1 MEKRKLSIP
10 LSINKNS
17 TKYTR
22 TLELYTFLQF
32 YRATVLFEKF
42 EQNNYNTNPS
52 SPVQFDPSITLS
64 SFTFPLPKDIPPRS
78 ILRQLLGIYLPDFR
92 RLFRSSHPSQGVY
105 DLHIPSRIPPHHHV
119 FFPYIRIDTP
129 LAPCSHHVRDP

>member
-32 YRATVLFEKF
+32 YRVLFEKF

-92 RLFRSSHPSQGVY
+92 RLFRSSHPSQGVC
-105 DLHIPSRIPPHHHV
+105 DLHIPSRIPSHPHV

>member
-32 YRATVLFEKF
+32 YRVLFEKF

-92 RLFRSSHPSQGVY
+92 RLFRSSHPSQGVC

>member
-32 YRATVLFEKF
+32 YRVLFEKF

-105 DLHIPSRIPPHHHV
+105 DLHIPSRIPPHPHV